1 MQTQPNHGIDL
12 HRDEGYDSCDP
23 ITGFSF
29 GTGASLVIAYNNTLK
44 MGKNAVLI
52 YQPINSATVMA
63 GNFQLEYQHGVPSF
77 NQWPEIMEKN
87 SWKSN
92 LIDDIIWADGPKGE
106 LQDEFNRLSQ
116 LSQPDLGDKSNWRFN
131 CALRWHREHK
141 PDCPAGK
148 RTGREDGL
156 LQSAG
161 SSGNQLPTAKFQPPI
176 FFLWFSLVFVACF
189 ITLHFFPKNPMGF
202 PPFLTR
208 PRDARRHGGFQSGE
222 LDSAA
227 GRFLSLEGGDGG
239 PELLGPAL
247 GVTSKHHVHI

>member
-1 MQTQPNHGIDL
+1 M
-12 HRDEGYDSCDP
+12 
-23 ITGFSF
+23 
-29 GTGASLVIAYNNTLK
+29 
-44 MGKNAVLI
+44 LI

-116 LSQPDLGDKSNWRFN
+116 LSQLDLGDKSNWRFN

-176 FFLWFSLVFVACF
+176 FFLWFSLVFVVCF
-189 ITLHFFPKNPMGF
+189 ITLHFLPKKSHGISTIF
-202 PPFLTR
+202 DQAARCAQTWRLSKRRTR
-208 PRDARRHGGFQSGE
+208 QRSWAISFAGGRRWR
-222 LDSAA
+222 A
-227 GRFLSLEGGDGG
+227 
-239 PELLGPAL
+239 
-247 GVTSKHHVHI
+247 